1 MNMKQRRLQ
10 QAVVRMAP
18 LAVLWILVTAG
29 TGLGEGDLQVY
40 LLPDPTVESETI
52 TLEQIGIMM
61 GDDTLAAKARA
72 VSLGRFSV
80 IGQQIVLD
88 RPTVISRLASCGIAS
103 DRVTLR
109 GAEKVTVRRNE
120 KNLGSDRLANVAM
133 TLLKGLNPAPSK
145 IVLIR
150 PPQPLALEAGRIVEL
165 KPRLTG
171 PIQGGLARVC
181 VEAVEKDKV
190 IAKQDLLFGVKYL
203 RHRVV
208 AAEDLAAGVQ
218 LTSGNV
224 SIETVESSEPE
235 SAGWTAPYGM
245 LTKQRV
251 TKGAEI
257 ELQRL
262 ASVEAPILVR
272 RRQVVVVK
280 LETGRMLISSLGEAQ
295 GDGKVGE
302 FISVKMGT
310 DKDSRIIKA
319 RIRPDGTLEPYHE
332 GIRL

>member
-1 MNMKQRRLQ
+1 MEQRQLRI
-10 QAVVRMAP
+10 VMGRIAP

-29 TGLGEGDLQVY
+29 AALGEGDLQVY
-40 LLPDPTVESETI
+40 LLPEPTVECETI
-52 TLEQIGIMM
+52 TLEQVGIVR
-61 GDDTLAAKARA
+61 GDESLAAKARA

-88 RPTVISRLASCGIAS
+88 RPTVIGRLASSGIAS

-109 GAEKVTVRRNE
+109 GAEKITVRRNE
-120 KNLGSDRLANVAM
+120 RNLGSDRLVSVAM

-150 PPQPLALEAGRIVEL
+150 TPPPLVLEAGHTVEL

-171 PIQGGLARVC
+171 SIQGGLARVC
-181 VEAVEKDKV
+181 VEAMEKDKV
-190 IAKQDLLFGVKYL
+190 IARQDLLFGVKYL

-208 AAEDLAAGVQ
+208 AVEDLAAGIQ

-224 SIETVESSEPE
+224 SIETGESNEPE

-245 LTKQRV
+245 VTRQRV
-251 TKGAEI
+251 AKGAEI
-257 ELQRL
+257 EPQRL
-262 ASVEAPILVR
+262 AAVEEPILVR
-272 RRQVVVVK
+272 RRQMVVVK

-295 GDGKVGE
+295 SDGKVGE
-302 FISVKMGT
+302 FISVKMGS
-310 DKDSRIIKA
+310 DKDSRTIKA

-332 GIRL
+332 GIQL

>member
-1 MNMKQRRLQ
+1 MKQQRLR
-10 QAVVRMAP
+10 QAIGRLAP
-18 LAVLWILVTAG
+18 LAVLWILITAG
-29 TGLGEGDLQVY
+29 AAMGEGDLQVY

-52 TLEQIGIMM
+52 TLEQISIVR
-61 GDDTLAAKARA
+61 GDETLAAKARA

-88 RPTVISRLASCGIAS
+88 RPTVISRLASSGIAS

-109 GAEKVTVRRNE
+109 GAEKITIRRNE
-120 KNLGSDRLANVAM
+120 KNLGSDRLASVAM
-133 TLLKGLNPAPSK
+133 TMLKGLNPAPSK

-150 PPQPLALEAGRIVEL
+150 APQPLAVEAGRTVEL

-171 PIQGGLARVC
+171 TIQGGLARVC

-203 RHRVV
+203 CHRVV

-224 SIETVESSEPE
+224 SIETGESNEPE
-235 SAGWTAPYGM
+235 PAGWTAPYGM
-245 LTKQRV
+245 LTRQRV
-251 TKGAEI
+251 AKGAEI
-257 ELQRL
+257 EPQRL
-262 ASVEAPILVR
+262 APVELPILVR
-272 RRQVVVVK
+272 RRQIVVVK

-302 FISVKMGT
+302 FISVKMGS

-332 GIRL
+332 GIQL